1 MPSLHQLIGL
11 RSGNFKVS
19 DFESLID
26 KLIIDPPINNSKS
39 PINNLKSLTLKSPV
53 STHTL

>member
-26 KLIIDPPINNSKS
+26 KSIIDPPINNSKS
-39 PINNLKSLTLKSPV
+39 LTLKSPDPV